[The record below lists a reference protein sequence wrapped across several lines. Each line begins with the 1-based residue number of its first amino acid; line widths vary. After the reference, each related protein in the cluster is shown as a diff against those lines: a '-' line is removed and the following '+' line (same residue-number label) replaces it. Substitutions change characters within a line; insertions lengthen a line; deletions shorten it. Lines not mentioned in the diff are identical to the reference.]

1 MWLSSPHRQPSH
13 LNTRAA
19 HWGEGPALFYSASG
33 ACAVA
38 PDRLPSRRFRGIGS
52 APSLPGHGRVQ
63 IPRGVGGG
71 RSGGILLLNCS
82 GRRLRGSLMRDW
94 GVYVFRFGKAVCG
107 LVLVVVGLG
116 WPAAGGVLPLCGE
129 RCLLVKARAAASVFL
144 VLSLC
149 YVPVRL
155 FSSLSWLF

>member
-38 PDRLPSRRFRGIGS
+38 PDRPPSRRFRGIGS

-71 RSGGILLLNCS
+71 GLAEFYFLIAVVGGCGGLWWGTGGFMFFGSVKLFAGWFWWSLASGGQQ
-82 GRRLRGSLMRDW
+82 RG
-94 GVYVFRFGKAVCG
+94 VC
-107 LVLVVVGLG
+107 
-116 WPAAGGVLPLCGE
+116 
-129 RCLLVKARAAASVFL
+129 
-144 VLSLC
+144 SLC
-149 YVPVRL
+149 VVSAAFWWRRGLLRPC
-155 FSSLSWLF
+155 FWSWAYATYR

>member
-19 HWGEGPALFYSASG
+19 HWGEGPALFLQRLRGMRSG
-33 ACAVA
+33 ARPPTFQKV
-38 PDRLPSRRFRGIGS
+38 PGDRKCPLP
-52 APSLPGHGRVQ
+52 
-63 IPRGVGGG
+63 PRPRAGTNTAGCGGG

>member
-1 MWLSSPHRQPSH
+1 MWLSSPHQQPSH

-38 PDRLPSRRFRGIGS
+38 PDRPPSRRFRGIGS

-63 IPRGVGGG
+63 IPRGGGGG

-82 GRRLRGSLMRDW
+82 GRRLRGSLLRDW
-94 GVYVFRFGKAVCG
+94 GGLFFGSVKLFAGWFWWSLASGGQQRGVC
-107 LVLVVVGLG
+107 
-116 WPAAGGVLPLCGE
+116 
-129 RCLLVKARAAASVFL
+129 
-144 VLSLC
+144 SLC
-149 YVPVRL
+149 VVSAAFWWRRGLLRPC
-155 FSSLSWLF
+155 FWSWAYATYR